1 MNINNTKSIIII
13 IIIVSKT
20 VFFIC
25 IIYLSD
31 LFCWTSH
38 FVSAEE
44 IFVVVDARH
53 GFLLNWNIPSALDL
67 NHQHKVNLS
76 QQLLPYS
83 FDGKHKEW
91 PLIFEQAEAHQ
102 WYPTEK
108 QMWQQD
114 KKKKEHLDMF
124 IHDSKYTGH
133 ISVTHPLSRS
143 LQFWEINLTVNKICV
158 SGPITLKPALFLWG
172 RHEDTRA

>member
-20 VFFIC
+20 VFFNC

-114 KKKKEHLDMF
+114 KKKKKGTSWHVYTWLQIHRPHLC
-124 IHDSKYTGH
+124 YT
-133 ISVTHPLSRS
+133 SS
-143 LQFWEINLTVNKICV
+143 QQEFTVLRN
-158 SGPITLKPALFLWG
+158 
-172 RHEDTRA
+172 

>member
-13 IIIVSKT
+13 IIVSKT
-20 VFFIC
+20 VFFNC

-31 LFCWTSH
+31 LLCWTSH
-38 FVSAEE
+38 FVSTEE
-44 IFVVVDARH
+44 IFVVVDAQH
-53 GFLLNWNIPSALDL
+53 GFLLNQNIPSALDL
-67 NHQHKVNLS
+67 NRQHKVNLS

-102 WYPTEK
+102 RCLTEK

-114 KKKKEHLDMF
+114 KKKRNILTCLYMTPNTQATSLLH
-124 IHDSKYTGH
+124 
-133 ISVTHPLSRS
+133 VLSAGVYSSEKLTWLSTRS
-143 LQFWEINLTVNKICV
+143 PCLGRF
-158 SGPITLKPALFLWG
+158 TLKPASFLLG